1 MKNITISEFVWL
13 AFKYVVY
20 QSENPKECWF
30 PDNRKALYSKFFE
43 LRQKYQDRFPVLDK
57 MHFAQNGAFPYSK
70 ELTRAI
76 DNMALSGDIIRQYLG
91 NDEDGFRTAWS
102 DDSEKVIKTARAE
115 IFTSDSEEDKYF
127 SEFVRDL
134 SELRYAA

>member
-1 MKNITISEFVWL
+1 
-13 AFKYVVY
+13 
-20 QSENPKECWF
+20 
-30 PDNRKALYSKFFE
+30 
-43 LRQKYQDRFPVLDK
+43 